1 MQLPGRRPYLQPWY
15 HPALKKAAPAA
26 QSSGRAA
33 EPRGVCQRDA
43 ASGSGATGPTCTLIA
58 EEAIAAN
65 PSSSGDTLLYAVTL
79 ATLVIAIAAIIRGHT
94 GSGLFL
100 MIAWYIA
107 VLPPL
112 VRRGERSS

>member
-1 MQLPGRRPYLQPWY
+1 LYGRVDSAVSMVWPG
-15 HPALKKAAPAA
+15 PAA
-26 QSSGRAA
+26 SRPVAA
-33 EPRGVCQRDA
+33 A
-43 ASGSGATGPTCTLIA
+43 GA
-58 EEAIAAN
+58 
-65 PSSSGDTLLYAVTL
+65 LLYAGTL